1 MNIQK
6 GLFSKV
12 LRQQQVQMLTK
23 NTMRA
28 FLLQQRASQQVRPA
42 GSVFGSS
49 PSQEKGGCLTMVK
62 RVSFSSDTKG
72 GAAEAGSGVDT
83 TEFIRTMGKIEEWN
97 EILDSQEPVVFQ
109 CSTSWCRPCQVLKPL
124 MIKKV

>member
-1 MNIQK
+1 
-6 GLFSKV
+6 
-12 LRQQQVQMLTK
+12 
-23 NTMRA
+23 
-28 FLLQQRASQQVRPA
+28 
-42 GSVFGSS
+42 
-49 PSQEKGGCLTMVK
+49 MVK